1 MQLAEFSTRHGTLYP
16 SEHLMNYRHASKR
29 ASNIGEQPSQPSQPA
44 NPASLASAV
53 TQPAQPSSLPYAYLT
68 GGEWFLKVL
77 LGVFARV
84 SGGFRIS
91 IYQSDFGIDLF
102 FLGKNKA
109 FLAPRC
115 VWCGKT
121 RVINFFGRFF
131 W

>member
-1 MQLAEFSTRHGTLYP
+1 MLLSVAILAQDVPTYMTGAYTYIEIQFLSL
-16 SEHLMNYRHASKR
+16 SA
-29 ASNIGEQPSQPSQPA
+29 QPSRHPA
-44 NPASLASAV
+44 NPASPASAV

-68 GGEWFLKVL
+68 GGGWFLKVL

-84 SGGFRIS
+84 SGAFRIC

-102 FLGKNKA
+102 FVWRNKA

-121 RVINFFGRFF
+121 RVINYSGAFGVAK
-131 W
+131 